1 MKIQKLGLL
10 ALVCAACSGPAAA
23 QFQTTDSAIRYRQ
36 GAFQVLATHFGRIA
50 FMAQGITPF
59 DAKAAAENADLISSL
74 AALPFTAFT
83 PGSDKGLP
91 NRSKADIW
99 KDPVKFKAASDRM
112 ITETAKLSAA
122 AKSGNFDLVKT
133 ASGSVAHACKACHD
147 DFRGERRE

>member
-1 MKIQKLGLL
+1 MKIQRLGLL
-10 ALVCAACSGPAAA
+10 ALVCAAFAGPAAA
-23 QFQTTDSAIRYRQ
+23 QFQTPDSAIRYRQ
-36 GAFQVLATHFGRIA
+36 GAFQVLATHFARVA

-74 AALPFTAFT
+74 AALPFTAFV

-91 NRSKADIW
+91 NRTKAEIW

-112 ITETAKLSAA
+112 ITEAAKLSAA